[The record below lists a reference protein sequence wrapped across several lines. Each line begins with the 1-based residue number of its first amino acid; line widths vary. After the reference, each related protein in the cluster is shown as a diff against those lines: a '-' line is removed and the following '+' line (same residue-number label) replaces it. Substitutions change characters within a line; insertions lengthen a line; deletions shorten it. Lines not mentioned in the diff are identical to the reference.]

1 MPSWNFKVFNLNA
14 DLKIWFHR
22 PSCDQS
28 ASASHQNQR
37 THRFTC
43 GGGFLSQG
51 FRCSFTFLL
60 QKWQQLAST
69 LCFLGGFYKVV
80 LSVSL
85 YYKPAQSRTR
95 SVYCCR
101 KATEIRQ
108 LRACT
113 TYHPAY
119 FNFLIYPSLSC
130 NLFCFHLRYVRQSQ
144 GLFTWSAGTPVWWG
158 WFLLCSRSGGH
169 KTKETYPTKPGS
181 PTPCKQGLSRTL
193 CAPRDFLLLHVNFPF
208 YFHCNGCI
216 KAMLVAKNKS
226 ISLLWELNSIFV

>member
-1 MPSWNFKVFNLNA
+1 MVLDSWLDSVNSEDSWK
-14 DLKIWFHR
+14 WFHR
-22 PSCDQS
+22 ASCEQS

-37 THRFTC
+37 AHLFIC
-43 GGGFLSQG
+43 SGGFLSWG
-51 FRCSFTFLL
+51 VRCSFTFLL

-69 LCFLGGFYKVV
+69 LCFLGGFYTVV

-85 YYKPAQSRTR
+85 YYKPVQSRTR
-95 SVYCCR
+95 SVYGCR

-144 GLFTWSAGTPVWWG
+144 GLLTWSGGP
-158 WFLLCSRSGGH
+158 RSGGV
-169 KTKETYPTKPGS
+169 G
-181 PTPCKQGLSRTL
+181 
-193 CAPRDFLLLHVNFPF
+193 FF
-208 YFHCNGCI
+208 YFQPHLTGVPHS
-216 KAMLVAKNKS
+216 M
-226 ISLLWELNSIFV
+226 